1 MAYIIDRT
9 RFRHSTYGI
18 GTFRGYS
25 SSGIML
31 LDFPGHGVKQFAESS
46 IRTGHLA
53 LVIETPQPQ
62 PQPKPTPKPVPQPPV
77 IAPVIHSGSSTQQ
90 YDTSD
95 TIIGGKNILEAFD
108 CEDIVLFNESYVV
121 VGEESHA
128 RIIRAAYDLTVI
140 GDLSASE
147 IQVNGTLTVT
157 GNIVAQRINCSN
169 NLLCQGDVTADS
181 IYVGGD
187 MTADSIKCSDFLCD
201 GNAVIRTTIDIDK
214 SSRTEKTMVA
224 CEGII
229 GGGTFAA
236 MNAIANEYFEFDGDI
251 EGHIVE
257 LETETTLSE
266 VSAPAPAAVAA
277 DFSELSIEEALTK
290 IAERIRTEYARMEEM
305 DEDALLELTQKLSSG
320 TLGELED
327 MGKLFEQ
334 LTQIS
339 YKDEIDD
346 LGDYLVIAYAKKK
359 LPAQLYRYETIEH
372 IDSILL
378 PKAVAMLDEMEFIPS
393 SVEKIA
399 QSLHIIMQLQGDLPL
414 STENLCDKVFSSVG
428 LRFSTVKSI
437 MSRVGAPKAE
447 ASAPAKEAEVFDVIV
462 EPETG
467 VPAPVDV
474 PKEEDGYR
482 PNPAVASCTSQDEFL
497 AKPLSVIGK
506 SFTMTNDEVIRL
518 GSVRIR
524 TVGDFLAVD
533 TVFIRDLYKKKPFL
547 AHHLIS
553 VWKKIKAANKHI
565 T

>member
-1 MAYIIDRT
+1 MAYIIDKT

-31 LDFPGHGVKQFAESS
+31 LEFPGHGVKQFAESS

-62 PQPKPTPKPVPQPPV
+62 PQPKPIPKPVPQPPV
-77 IAPVIHSGSSTQQ
+77 IAPVIQSGSSTQQ

-95 TIIGGKNILEAFD
+95 TIIGDKNILEAFD

-121 VGEESHA
+121 IGEETHA
-128 RIIRAAYDLTVI
+128 RIIRAAYDLTII
-140 GDLSASE
+140 GHLSASE

-157 GNIVAQRINCSN
+157 GSLVAQKVNCSN
-169 NLLCQGDVTADS
+169 NLICQGNVTADN

-187 MTADSIKCSDFLCD
+187 MIADSIKCSDFLCD
-201 GNAVIRTTIDIDK
+201 GNAVIRTTIDIDN

-266 VSAPAPAAVAA
+266 VSAPAPVEVVA
-277 DFSELSIEEALTK
+277 DFSELPIEEALAK
-290 IAERIRTEYARMEEM
+290 ISERIRAEYARMEEL

-320 TLGELED
+320 SLGELED

-346 LGDYLVIAYAKKK
+346 LGDYLVIEYAKKN
-359 LPAQLYRYETIEH
+359 LPSQLYRYETVEH
-372 IDSILL
+372 VDSILL
-378 PKAVAMLDEMEFIPS
+378 PKAAAMLEELEFVPS

-399 QSLHIIMQLQGDLPL
+399 QSLHIIMQLQGNLPL
-414 STENLCDKVFSSVG
+414 STEALCDKVFSSVG
-428 LRFSTVKSI
+428 LRFATVKSI
-437 MSRVGAPKAE
+437 MSRVGTPKAE
-447 ASAPAKEAEVFDVIV
+447 APAEKEEVFDVIV
-462 EPETG
+462 EPEAI
-467 VPAPVDV
+467 VPAPVEV
-474 PKEEDGYR
+474 TQEEDGYR
-482 PNPAVASCTSQDEFL
+482 PNPAVALCTSQDEFL

-533 TVFIRDLYKKKPFL
+533 TAFIKDLYKKKPFL

>member
-1 MAYIIDRT
+1 MAYTIDRT

-25 SSGIML
+25 SAGIML

-62 PQPKPTPKPVPQPPV
+62 PQPKPIPKPVPQPPV
-77 IAPVIHSGSSTQQ
+77 IAPVIHTGSSTRQ

-95 TIIGGKNILEAFD
+95 TIIGDKNILEAFD

-121 VGEESHA
+121 IGEETHA
-128 RIIRAAYDLTVI
+128 RIIRAAYDLTII
-140 GDLSASE
+140 GHLSASE

-157 GNIVAQRINCSN
+157 GSLVAQKVNCSN
-169 NLLCQGDVTADS
+169 NLLCQGNVTVDD

-187 MTADSIKCSDFLCD
+187 MIADSVKCSHFMCD
-201 GNAVIRTTIDIDK
+201 GNAIIRTTIDIDK

-266 VSAPAPAAVAA
+266 VSASAPAVAA
-277 DFSELSIEEALTK
+277 DFSAMPIEEALAK
-290 IAERIRTEYARMEEM
+290 IAERIRNEYARMEEL
-305 DEDALLELTQKLSSG
+305 DEDALLDLTQKLSSSS
-320 TLGELED
+320 LGELENI
-327 MGKLFEQ
+327 GNLFEQ

-346 LGDYLVIAYAKKK
+346 LGDYLVIEYAKKS
-359 LPAQLYRYETIEH
+359 LPSQLYRYETVEH
-372 IDSILL
+372 VDSILL
-378 PKAVAMLDEMEFIPS
+378 PKAAAMLEELEFIPS

-399 QSLHIIMQLQGDLPL
+399 QSLHIIMQLQGNLPL
-414 STENLCDKVFSSVG
+414 STEALCDKVFSSVG
-428 LRFSTVKSI
+428 LRFATVKSI
-437 MSRVGAPKAE
+437 MSRVGTPKAE
-447 ASAPAKEAEVFDVIV
+447 APAEKAEVFDIIV
-462 EPETG
+462 EPEAI
-467 VPAPVDV
+467 VPAPVEV
-474 PKEEDGYR
+474 TQEEDGYR
-482 PNPAVASCTSQDEFL
+482 PNPAVALCTSQDEFL

-533 TVFIRDLYKKKPFL
+533 TAFIKDLYKKKPFL

>member
-1 MAYIIDRT
+1 MAYTIDKT
-9 RFRHSTYGI
+9 RFHHSTYGI

-53 LVIETPQPQ
+53 LVIEEPQ
-62 PQPKPTPKPVPQPPV
+62 PQPKPVPKPVPQPPV
-77 IAPVIHSGSSTQQ
+77 IAPVIHSSSSTQQ

-95 TIIGGKNILEAFD
+95 TIIGDKNILEAFD

-121 VGEESHA
+121 IGEKAHA
-128 RIIRAAYDLTVI
+128 RIVRAAYDLTVI

-157 GNIVAQRINCSN
+157 GSIMAQKINCSN
-169 NLLCQGDVTADS
+169 NLLCQGNVTVDS

-187 MTADSIKCSDFLCD
+187 MIADSVKCSDFLCD
-201 GNAVIRTTIDIDK
+201 GNAVIRTTIDIDN

-257 LETETTLSE
+257 LETDTTLSE
-266 VSAPAPAAVAA
+266 VSTPAPVEAVV
-277 DFSELSIEEALTK
+277 DFLGLPIEEALAK
-290 IAERIRTEYARMEEM
+290 ISERIRAEYARMEEL
-305 DEDALLELTQKLSSG
+305 DEDTLLELTQKLSSG
-320 TLGELED
+320 ALGELEY

-346 LGDYLVIAYAKKK
+346 LGDYLVIEYAKKN
-359 LPAQLYRYETIEH
+359 LPSQLYRYETVEH
-372 IDSILL
+372 VDSILL
-378 PKAVAMLDEMEFIPS
+378 PKAAAMLEELEFTPS

-399 QSLHIIMQLQGDLPL
+399 QSLHIIMQLQSSLPL
-414 STENLCDKVFSSVG
+414 STEALCDKVFSSVG
-428 LRFSTVKSI
+428 LRFATVKSI
-437 MSRVGAPKAE
+437 MSRVGAPKTETAE
-447 ASAPAKEAEVFDVIV
+447 PAEDAEVCDVIV
-462 EPETG
+462 EPEPV

-474 PKEEDGYR
+474 PEEEDGYR

-497 AKPLSVIGK
+497 AKQLAVVGK
-506 SFTMTNDEVIRL
+506 FFSMTNDEITRL
-518 GSVRIR
+518 TSVKIR
-524 TVGDFLAVD
+524 TVGDFLKVD
-533 TVFIRDLYKKKPFL
+533 AAFIKELYKKKPFL
-547 AHHLIS
+547 AHHLITA
-553 VWKKIKAANKHI
+553 WKKIKAANKHI

>member
-1 MAYIIDRT
+1 MAYIIDKT

-25 SSGIML
+25 SPGIMS
-31 LDFPGHGVKQFAESS
+31 LDFPGHGVKQFSESS

-62 PQPKPTPKPVPQPPV
+62 PQPKPVPKPVPQPPV
-77 IAPVIHSGSSTQQ
+77 IAPVIHSSSSTQQ

-95 TIIGGKNILEAFD
+95 TIIGDKNILEAFD

-121 VGEESHA
+121 IGEETHA
-128 RIIRAAYDLTVI
+128 RIIRAAYDLTII

-157 GNIVAQRINCSN
+157 GSIAAQKINCSN
-169 NLLCQGDVTADS
+169 NLLCQGNVTVDN

-187 MTADSIKCSDFLCD
+187 MIADSVKCSDFLCD
-201 GNAVIRTTIDIDK
+201 GNAVIRTTIDIDN

-266 VSAPAPAAVAA
+266 VSAPAPVEVAA
-277 DFSELSIEEALTK
+277 DFSELPIDEALAK
-290 IAERIRTEYARMEEM
+290 ISERIRAEYARMEEL
-305 DEDALLELTQKLSSG
+305 DEETLLELTRKLSSG
-320 TLGELED
+320 SLGELED

-346 LGDYLVIAYAKKK
+346 LGDYLVIEYAKKN
-359 LPAQLYRYETIEH
+359 LPSQLYRYETVEH
-372 IDSILL
+372 VDSILL
-378 PKAVAMLDEMEFIPS
+378 PKAAAILEELEFIPS

-399 QSLHIIMQLQGDLPL
+399 QALHIIMQLQGNLPL
-414 STENLCDKVFSSVG
+414 STEALCDKVFSSVG
-428 LRFSTVKSI
+428 LRFATVKSI
-437 MSRVGAPKAE
+437 MSRAGTPKAE
-447 ASAPAKEAEVFDVIV
+447 APAEKAEVFDVIV
-462 EPETG
+462 EPEAI

-474 PKEEDGYR
+474 PQEEDGYR

-518 GSVRIR
+518 GSVKIR

-533 TVFIRDLYKKKPFL
+533 TAFIKDLYKKKPFL

>member
-1 MAYIIDRT
+1 MAYVKDKT
-9 RFRHSTYGI
+9 RFSHGTYGTGI
-18 GTFRGYS
+18 FQGYS
-25 SSGIML
+25 DSGIL
-31 LDFPGHGVKQFAESS
+31 LIDFVGHGVKKFAESS
-46 IRTGHLA
+46 IRTGRLTQISD
-53 LVIETPQPQ
+53 V
-62 PQPKPTPKPVPQPPV
+62 PQPKPQPVSKPIPQPPM
-77 IAPVIHSGSSTQQ
+77 IAPVIHSGSSTRQ
-90 YDTSD
+90 YDSSD
-95 TIIGGKNILEAFD
+95 TIIGDKNILEAFD

-121 VGEESHA
+121 IGEETHA
-128 RIIRAAYDLTVI
+128 RIIRAAYDLTII

-147 IQVNGTLTVT
+147 IQVNGTLTVA
-157 GNIVAQRINCSN
+157 GDIVAQKINCSN
-169 NLLCQGDVTADS
+169 NLLCQGSITADN
-181 IYVGGD
+181 IYIGGD
-187 MTADSIKCSDFLCD
+187 MIADSIKCSDFLCD

-257 LETETTLSE
+257 LETEATLSE
-266 VSAPAPAAVAA
+266 VSTPAPVAVAA
-277 DFSELSIEEALTK
+277 DFSELSIEEALAK
-290 IAERIRTEYARMEEM
+290 IAERIRAEYARTEEM
-305 DEDALLELTQKLSSG
+305 DEDALLELSQKLSSG
-320 TLGELED
+320 ALGELED

-339 YKDEIDD
+339 YKNEIDD
-346 LGDYLVIAYAKKK
+346 LGDYLVIEYAKKN
-359 LPAQLYRYETIEH
+359 LPSQLYRYETVEH
-372 IDSILL
+372 VDSILL
-378 PKAVAMLDEMEFIPS
+378 PKAVATLEELEFIPS

-399 QSLHIIMQLQGDLPL
+399 QSLHIIMQLQGNLPL
-414 STENLCDKVFSSVG
+414 STEVLCDKVFSSVG

-437 MSRVGAPKAE
+437 MSRVSAPKVEVPAE
-447 ASAPAKEAEVFDVIV
+447 AVEVLDVIV
-462 EPETG
+462 EPET
-467 VPAPVDV
+467 VVSAPADV
-474 PKEEDGYR
+474 PKDEDGYK

-506 SFTMTNDEVIRL
+506 SFSMTNDEVIRL

-533 TVFIRDLYKKKPFL
+533 TAFIRDLYKKKPFL